1 MITIYKKKNKPK
13 DMELIVLNDI
23 FFNKYTAERLDD
35 RAEEIID
42 KIDHSQML
50 DKYAISSRFDGMKL
64 NIDKLSTGCKTAL
77 NVLYNPDK
85 VFDIRECGDN
95 ALDVIYA
102 LPRGNVYCEYPLI
115 SFDMDKVNVY
125 EKKGMREI
133 DSYEELKEWWKS
145 EN

>member
-35 RAEEIID
+35 RAEEIIA

-102 LPRGNVYCEYPLI
+102 LPCGNVYCEYPLV

-133 DSYEELKEWWKS
+133 DSYEELKEWWTN